1 MSLDLAPEKVQHL
14 LVLVGLAGALAAV
27 QTRWLDWHADSP
39 FPFWRAMLVSLGIVV
54 QGNTVSTA
62 RLQQPHPGTHGACGQ
77 CWSGTLAPVGT
88 LCVSYIPATAVFYFC
103 FFGVCF
109 SLPSHPPS
117 VPSPFLPTQN
127 GELIVKLPVDRK
139 STRFQRDY
147 PAQIFRLPF
156 LSRC

>member
-1 MSLDLAPEKVQHL
+1 MLVWHKFWSNSTMSLDLAPEKVQHL

-62 RLQQPHPGTHGACGQ
+62 RLQQPHPGTHGTCGQ
-77 CWSGTLAPVGT
+77 CRSGTLAPVGT

-103 FFGVCF
+103 FFVF
-109 SLPSHPPS
+109 SL
-117 VPSPFLPTQN
+117 LPTHLASPLLFYQ
-127 GELIVKLPVDRK
+127 RK
-139 STRFQRDY
+139 TAS
-147 PAQIFRLPF
+147 
-156 LSRC
+156 